1 MAAAREP
8 RRGLVLAG
16 VMGSVFLAA
25 MESTVVATAMPTV
38 IASLGG
44 IEIYSWTFSAF
55 LLAST
60 VTMPLWG
67 RLADQLG
74 RRGVYLAGLSIFLV
88 GSALS
93 GLSQSMTQLITF
105 RAIQGLGAGSLVTIG
120 MTIIADL
127 WGLERRAKMQGYFS
141 SVYGIASVA
150 GPLVGGFLTDAIS
163 WRWVFYIN
171 LPFGLAAMVAIRLG
185 LGSEEAGRSRSGF
198 DYLGTVV
205 FTAAISA
212 LLIGLVEA
220 GRAASWMHTSV
231 LGLIALSA
239 ALLVAFI
246 SIERAAAEP
255 VVPLTL
261 FAIPMV
267 RAAAATGFLSG
278 MAMFGAIPYVP
289 LFLQAVIGSSAMQAG
304 FVLMPFV
311 IGWVACSIL
320 GARLVLRVG
329 YRSVVLAGMLFLTL
343 AFFLMVGWS
352 ETLTRAVA
360 MRDMGLAGVGMGLV
374 FVPMLI
380 AVQSAVPRAV
390 LGSATSV
397 TGFFRFIGGAVGV
410 AVMGSVMAQ
419 RLHQDLAALLVT
431 APAGLQEGLRRVAA
445 HPDLVVNPLTRG
457 GLGAEVLAQ
466 LRPSMAHAIGSVFVV
481 GLVVA
486 LAALASAF
494 LVPPGQAR
502 DLAAAQEPA
511 APSGS

>member
-1 MAAAREP
+1 MSAPREP

-74 RRGVYLAGLSIFLV
+74 RRGVYLTGLSIFLL

-93 GLSQSMTQLITF
+93 GLSQSMAQLITF
-105 RAIQGLGAGSLVTIG
+105 RAVQGLGAGSLVTIG

-171 LPFGLAAMVAIRLG
+171 LPFGLAAMIAIGLG
-185 LGSEEAGRSRSGF
+185 LGNGQPARNRPSF

-212 LLIGLVEA
+212 LLVGLVEA
-220 GRAASWMHTSV
+220 GREASWMRGSV

-239 ALLVAFI
+239 ALLIVFI
-246 SIERAAAEP
+246 SIERVAAEP

-261 FAIPMV
+261 FAIPVV

-289 LFLQAVIGSSAMQAG
+289 LFLQAVTGSSAMQAG

-320 GARLVLRVG
+320 GARMVLRVG
-329 YRSVVLAGMLFLTL
+329 YRSVVLAGMLVLTL
-343 AFFLMVGWS
+343 AFILLAGWNES
-352 ETLTRAVA
+352 LTRAVA
-360 MRDMGLAGVGMGLV
+360 MRDMALAGVGMGLV

-419 RLHQDLAALLVT
+419 RLHQELAALLVT
-431 APAGLQEGLRRVAA
+431 APVALQDGLRRVVA
-445 HPDLVVNPLTRG
+445 HPDLIVNPLTRG

-466 LRPSMAHAIGSVFVV
+466 LRPAMAHAIGSVFVV

-486 LAALASAF
+486 VAALASAF

-502 DLAAAQEPA
+502 ELAAAQEPA

>member
-1 MAAAREP
+1 MTTLGQP

-44 IEIYSWTFSAF
+44 IRIYSWTFSGF

-74 RRGVYLAGLSIFLV
+74 RRRVYLTGLSFFLL

-93 GLSQSMTQLITF
+93 GLSQSMTQLIAF
-105 RAIQGLGAGSLVTIG
+105 RAIQGLGAGSLITIG

-127 WGLERRAKMQGYFS
+127 YGLERRAKMQGYFS
-141 SVYGIASVA
+141 GVWGVASLV
-150 GPLVGGFLTDAIS
+150 GPLIGGFLTDAVS

-171 LPFGLAAMVAIRLG
+171 LPFGLLAMAAIRWG
-185 LGSEEAGRSRSGF
+185 LAGERLARRATAF
-198 DYLGTVV
+198 DYRGTGV
-205 FTAAISA
+205 FAVAVSA

-220 GRAASWMHTSV
+220 GRGASWWRPSV
-231 LGLIALSA
+231 VGLLAFSVV
-239 ALLVAFI
+239 LLVLFVM
-246 SIERAAAEP
+246 IERQAAEP
-255 VVPLTL
+255 VVPLGL
-261 FAIPMV
+261 FANPMV

-278 MAMFGAIPYVP
+278 MAMFGAIAFVP
-289 LFLQAVIGSSAMQAG
+289 LYLQAVIGSSATQAG

-320 GARLVLRVG
+320 GARMVLRVG
-329 YRSVVLAGMLFLTL
+329 YRSVVVAGMLFLTL
-343 AFFLMVGWS
+343 AFVLLSSWNES
-352 ETLTRAVA
+352 LTRNVA
-360 MRDMGLAGVGMGLV
+360 MRDIVLAGVGMGLV

-380 AVQSAVPRAV
+380 AVQSAVPRSM
-390 LGSATSV
+390 LGTATSV
-397 TGFFRFIGGAVGV
+397 TSFFRTIGGAVGV

-419 RLHQDLAALLVT
+419 RLHHELSSLLAT
-431 APAGLQEGLRRVAA
+431 APAGLQDRLREVVAR
-445 HPDLVVNPLTRG
+445 PDLIVNPLTRA
-457 GLGAEVLAQ
+457 GLGADVLAQ
-466 LRPSMAHAIGSVFVV
+466 MRPAMAHAVGSVFVV

-486 LAALASAF
+486 VVALVSAF

-502 DLAAAQEPA
+502 ELAAAQEPA
-511 APSGS
+511 ARSGG

>member
-1 MAAAREP
+1 
-8 RRGLVLAG
+8 
-16 VMGSVFLAA
+16 MGSVFLAA

-74 RRGVYLAGLSIFLV
+74 RRGVYLTGLSIFLV

-105 RAIQGLGAGSLVTIG
+105 RAVQGLGAGSLVTIG

-185 LGSEEAGRSRSGF
+185 LGSEEAGRRRSSF

-205 FTAAISA
+205 FTASISA

-220 GRAASWMHTSV
+220 GRTASWMHASV
-231 LGLIALSA
+231 LGLIALSV

-320 GARLVLRVG
+320 GARMVLRVG
-329 YRSVVLAGMLFLTL
+329 YRSVVLAGMLALTL

-419 RLHQDLAALLVT
+419 RLHEDLAALLVT
-431 APAGLQEGLRRVAA
+431 APAGLQEGLRRVVA
-445 HPDLVVNPLTRG
+445 HPDLIVNPLTRG

-466 LRPSMAHAIGSVFVV
+466 LRPPMAHAIGSVFVV